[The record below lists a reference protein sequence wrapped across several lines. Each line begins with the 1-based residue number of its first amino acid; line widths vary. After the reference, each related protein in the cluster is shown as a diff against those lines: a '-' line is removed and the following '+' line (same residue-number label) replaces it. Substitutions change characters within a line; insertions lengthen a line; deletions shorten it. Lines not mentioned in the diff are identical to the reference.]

1 MIGEYIN
8 VTIKNFICRKD
19 VKNMKKTEYTMDKE
33 YFNSLVERLK
43 DHEDCREI
51 IIDFTGCV
59 VNMMLEDTDFLSIK
73 HNRKLREKIV
83 QFQKDLLEA
92 TK

>member
-19 VKNMKKTEYTMDKE
+19 VKNMKKVEYQMNKE
-33 YFNSLVERLK
+33 YFDSLVERLN

-51 IIDFTGCV
+51 ITDFTGCI

>member
-8 VTIKNFICRKD
+8 VIIKNFICRKD
-19 VKNMKKTEYTMDKE
+19 VKNMKKVEYQMNKE
-33 YFNSLVERLK
+33 YFDSLVERLN
-43 DHEDCREI
+43 DHDDCREI
-51 IIDFTGCV
+51 IVDFTGCI